1 MENKPKFCSE
11 CGAQLTGSATFCP
24 ECGAKQQLAPAPAPA
39 PAPVP
44 ASAPAPAPA
53 PVSVE
58 APETSLA
65 APKKLGMSVPALII
79 AIMALLMT
87 GVAFLLQFSA
97 ASLQANFRLNTKLMA
112 SYLRNRG
119 VLSGLL
125 TCGVV
130 PIVAILVTFI
140 KKKPVAIIGLGL
152 TAFCFLCQLI
162 VMLMYGTMMYGKG
175 IRESELLR
183 ALALLASKLSRW
195 TNGDDGLFYVWRIC
209 VRHMKAR
216 PYMIASVFS
225 GFFYWFKN
233 VLALASCLLVVLKK
247 KK

>member
-11 CGAQLTGSATFCP
+11 CGAPLTGGAFCGK
-24 ECGAKQQLAPAPAPA
+24 CGAKLQTTAVPQSAPTPAPAPAPA
-39 PAPVP
+39 PAPVAAP
-44 ASAPAPAPA
+44 ASAP
-53 PVSVE
+53 E
-58 APETSLA
+58 NSLA

-79 AIMALLMT
+79 AIVALLMT

-162 VMLMYGTMMYGKG
+162 VMLMYGTIMYGKG

-233 VLALASCLLVVLKK
+233 ILAILSCLLVVLKK